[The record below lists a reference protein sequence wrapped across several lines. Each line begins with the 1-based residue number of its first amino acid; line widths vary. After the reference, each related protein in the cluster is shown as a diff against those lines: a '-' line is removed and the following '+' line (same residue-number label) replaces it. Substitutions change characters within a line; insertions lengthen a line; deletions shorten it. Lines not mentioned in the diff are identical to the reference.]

1 MILILGVWIYNDIIL
16 MPVFRKMFPRLADK
30 DSISKQDGEMK
41 HGEDFETSYG
51 SPTPTESPN
60 AGKTEQS
67 TATRDIS
74 NSVIGV
80 ADDRCIS
87 ETVSS
92 TL

>member
-1 MILILGVWIYNDIIL
+1 
-16 MPVFRKMFPRLADK
+16 
-30 DSISKQDGEMK
+30 MK

>member
-1 MILILGVWIYNDIIL
+1 
-16 MPVFRKMFPRLADK
+16 
-30 DSISKQDGEMK
+30 MK

-67 TATRDIS
+67 TATRDTS

-92 TL
+92 PL